1 MLSPPDV
8 QTSTIL
14 VLSGSGIP
22 GPDAGVGTPV
32 TAAVAAGEAPSP
44 AACSQS
50 CWRPSRGDWRQW
62 FGVLMTD

>member
-8 QTSTIL
+8 QTSTSL
-14 VLSGSGIP
+14 VLSGSGV
-22 GPDAGVGTPV
+22 PDAGVGTPA

-44 AACSQS
+44 AARSRS
-50 CWRPSRGDWRQW
+50 CWRPSRGDWRHW